1 VSDLSDNDTIKGIA
15 RDSINDTIV
24 GVATP
29 PGEGGVGI
37 LRISGPQALR
47 LARHVFRPP
56 PALPR
61 PRELILGRVID
72 VETEEVLDDAFLVY
86 MRGPRSYT
94 AEDVVELQVHG
105 SPRVLAAL
113 TDDLVRLGARAAERG
128 EFTMRAFMNGRIDLC
143 QAEAVLDLI
152 TAETDSG
159 VKQARGQVH
168 GRLTRAIEAL
178 REDLLG
184 LLSQTEVNLDFVE
197 DDVPVFRRGDL
208 LDRARRIDGSLGS
221 LLESYA
227 SGRRLQQGYRT
238 VLVGRSNTGKSSLF
252 NVLLGRDRAL
262 VDAQPGTTRD
272 YVEERLDLQGYPL
285 RLIDTA
291 GFRDAAGS
299 VEAEGQRSSER
310 LGLEADLA
318 IFVLDRSER
327 VSPEDV
333 AIFDSLSHE
342 RIIPV
347 LNKIDREPVTTGPD
361 LAFLKGSPPVEVSAI
376 TGDGVGT
383 LRARIVGELRA
394 AFAAPRSDRL
404 QVTRERHRE
413 LIERARQGLINGV
426 LEIQS
431 GAPLELAAIPLYE
444 ALHALDEILGKGAPD
459 EVLERVFADFC
470 IGK

>member
-1 VSDLSDNDTIKGIA
+1 MSEVQD
-15 RDSINDTIV
+15 NDTIV

-47 LARHVFRPP
+47 MARRVFRPP

-61 PRELILGRVID
+61 QRELIFGRVVD
-72 VETEEVLDDAFLVY
+72 SGSGETLDDAFFVY

-94 AEDVVELQVHG
+94 AEDVVELHVHG

-113 TDDLVRLGARAAERG
+113 TDDLVLLGARKAGRG
-128 EFTMRAFMNGRIDLC
+128 EFTMRAFLNGRIDLC

-152 TAETDSG
+152 TAETDEG

-168 GRLTRAIEAL
+168 GRLTRVIEAI

-208 LDRARRIDGSLGS
+208 LSRAGRVDASLES
-221 LLESYA
+221 LLETYA
-227 SGRRLQQGYRT
+227 SGRRLQQGYRV

-252 NVLLGRDRAL
+252 NALLGRDRAL
-262 VDAQPGTTRD
+262 VDEQPGTTRD
-272 YVEERLDLQGYPL
+272 YVEERFDVQGYPL

-291 GFRDAAGS
+291 GFRAEAGT
-299 VEAEGQRSSER
+299 VEMAGQRASER
-310 LGLEADLA
+310 LGGEADLA
-318 IFVLDRSER
+318 IFVMDRSER

-333 AIFDSLSHE
+333 AIYGALKHE

-347 LNKIDREPVTTGPD
+347 LNKIDREPVTTGHD
-361 LAFLKGSPPVEVSAI
+361 LAFLEGTPPIETSAI
-376 TGDGVGT
+376 TGDGLGT
-383 LRARIVGELRA
+383 LRGRIVGELRE
-394 AFAAPRSDRL
+394 AFAAPRPDHL
-404 QVTRERHRE
+404 QVTRERHRD
-413 LIERARQGLINGV
+413 LIETARQELNNGV

-431 GAPLELAAIPLYE
+431 GAPLEIAAVPLYE
-444 ALHALDEILGKGAPD
+444 ALHALDEVLGKGTPD
-459 EVLERVFADFC
+459 DVLERIFADFC

>member
-1 VSDLSDNDTIKGIA
+1 MSAVQD
-15 RDSINDTIV
+15 NDTIV

-37 LRISGPQALR
+37 LRISGPRALR

-61 PRELILGRVID
+61 QRELILGRVVD
-72 VETEEVLDDAFLVY
+72 SRTDETLDDAFFVY

-94 AEDVVELQVHG
+94 AEDVVELHVHG

-113 TDDLVRLGARAAERG
+113 TDDLVRLGARPAERG
-128 EFTMRAFMNGRIDLC
+128 EFTMRAFLNGRIDLC

-152 TAETDSG
+152 TAETDEG

-168 GRLTRAIEAL
+168 GRLTRVIDAV
-178 REDLLG
+178 REELLG

-208 LDRARRIDGSLGS
+208 LARAERIDAALVS
-221 LLESYA
+221 LLASYE
-227 SGRRLQQGYRT
+227 SGRRLQRGYRV

-252 NVLLGRDRAL
+252 NALLGRDRAL

-272 YVEERLDLQGYPL
+272 YVEERLDVQGYPL

-291 GFRDAAGS
+291 GFRPGAGS
-299 VEAEGQRSSER
+299 VEVAGQQASER
-310 LGLEADLA
+310 LGGEADLA
-318 IFVLDRSER
+318 IFVLDRSQR

-333 AIFDSLSHE
+333 AIYGALKHA

-347 LNKIDREPVTTGPD
+347 LNKIDREPVTTGHD
-361 LAFLKGSPPVEVSAI
+361 LAFLQGKPPTETSAI
-376 TGDGVGT
+376 TGDGLGT

-394 AFAAPRSDRL
+394 AFAAPRPDHL
-404 QVTRERHRE
+404 LVTRERHRS
-413 LIERARQGLINGV
+413 LLDRARRELTSGV

-431 GAPLELAAIPLYE
+431 GAPLEIAAVPLYE
-444 ALHALDEILGKGAPD
+444 ALHALEEVLGKGTPD
-459 EVLERVFADFC
+459 DVLERIFADFC